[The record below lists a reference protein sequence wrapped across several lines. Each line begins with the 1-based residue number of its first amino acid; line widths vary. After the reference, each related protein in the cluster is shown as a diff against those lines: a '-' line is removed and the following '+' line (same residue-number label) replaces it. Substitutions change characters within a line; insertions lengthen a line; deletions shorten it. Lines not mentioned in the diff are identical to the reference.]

1 MEGKTMIKNI
11 IIISLLFVII
21 TGVSA
26 SEFLDHVQMGLDKL
40 GELVYTLKSE
50 VNNI

>member
-1 MEGKTMIKNI
+1 MEGKIMIKNI
-11 IIISLLFVII
+11 IIIALLFVII

-26 SEFLDHVQMGLDKL
+26 GEFLDHVQMGLDKL
-40 GELVYTLKSE
+40 SEMVYSIKSE